1 MSYPIRILYSLT
13 DKGQY
18 PASVAIVVPKRLFKK
33 AVDRNLLKRRIREAY
48 RLNKDDFY
56 PKLIK
61 ANARLNLVIQY
72 QHREIVDYPTIKK
85 GLYRGLDKMINQIQE
100 QSGISINE

>member
-1 MSYPIRILYSLT
+1 MSYPLRFLYNHAET
-13 DKGQY
+13 GQF
-18 PASVAIVVPKRLFKK
+18 PAQVAISVPKRLFKK

-48 RLNKDDFY
+48 RLKKPEFY
-56 PKLIK
+56 ALLGEKNIK
-61 ANARLNLVIQY
+61 LNLVIQY